1 LRRTTRSQ
9 SRSACAHRGLL
20 TLGLGFGIVGSIVGF
35 IAYRGGGIDCLP
47 EAAEAAQAAAD
58 VLRGFAPP
66 PAGQT
71 AYLLQFA
78 NALFVLVVRLIEAG
92 RVDEAVTAAHE
103 MVAVARR
110 AAAASGAD
118 VSTIASLLLD
128 LSGQLA
134 GAGRQAEA
142 AEVAQAAADLR

>member
-1 LRRTTRSQ
+1 MIAVARRAAAASGADVSTIASLLVDL
-9 SRSACAHRGLL
+9 SAQLAVAGRHL
-20 TLGLGFGIVGSIVGF
+20 
-35 IAYRGGGIDCLP
+35 
-47 EAAEAAQAAAD
+47 EAAEAAQAATD

-71 AYLLQFA
+71 AYLLQFV
-78 NALFVLVVRLIEAG
+78 NALFALVVRLTEAG

-103 MVAVARR
+103 MIAVARR

-118 VSTIASLLLD
+118 VNTIASLLLD

-142 AEVAQAAADLR
+142 AEAAQAAADLR